1 MLRNAGPLSEDEE
14 LIVHEVIGAGIAV
27 HQALGPGYLESIYRK
42 GMCVELKARALR
54 FETERLVDV
63 EYRGEC
69 LGSYRLD
76 LVVQELVVVELKAV
90 ERFDP
95 VHRSQVVAYLKATGL
110 RIGFLMNF
118 NTPALRHGLQ
128 RVVL

>member
-1 MLRNAGPLSEDEE
+1 MRRAQ
-14 LIVHEVIGAGIAV
+14 GAGA
-27 HQALGPGYLESIYRK
+27 AL
-42 GMCVELKARALR
+42 
-54 FETERLVDV
+54 ETERLVNV
-63 EYRGEC
+63 EYRGES

-76 LVVQELVVVELKAV
+76 LIVQNLVVVELKAI

-110 RIGFLMNF
+110 HVGLLMHF
-118 NTPALRHGLQ
+118 NTPVLKLGLQ